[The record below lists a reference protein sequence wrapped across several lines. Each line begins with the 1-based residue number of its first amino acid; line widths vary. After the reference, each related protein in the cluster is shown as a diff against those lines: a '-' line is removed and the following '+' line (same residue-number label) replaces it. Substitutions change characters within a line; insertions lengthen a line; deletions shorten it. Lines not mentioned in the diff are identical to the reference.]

1 MFEDRPN
8 LTLRLSGHTYER
20 ATSHSVGRKTRPV
33 RDLPTVTSAI
43 LDVGPHLPLR
53 LPGRA
58 FERGT
63 AGWKTRP
70 VDDLSTFTSVILDVG
85 PHSPLRLP
93 SRTFE
98 RASVQKLTSDHSTY
112 TAVYFECHRSR
123 LRLFTHTPR
132 WGDAVTCWERGVC
145 DLSQRTYGNPRRGP
159 KPAARRAR
167 VSECL
172 EPGPMANPRPLS
184 QHYPQLQST
193 IKGARIGWI
202 GWSLSF
208 SWLSLLAN
216 IWIIS
221 HGNAELHSALT
232 AREARSSG
240 S

>member
-1 MFEDRPN
+1 MSDFIAFFVCRVA
-8 LTLRLSGHTYER
+8 LSSAPRSRSSPPITQHTPR
-20 ATSHSVGRKTRPV
+20 CISSATG
-33 RDLPTVTSAI
+33 L
-43 LDVGPHLPLR
+43 
-53 LPGRA
+53 
-58 FERGT
+58 
-63 AGWKTRP
+63 
-70 VDDLSTFTSVILDVG
+70 
-85 PHSPLRLP
+85 
-93 SRTFE
+93 
-98 RASVQKLTSDHSTY
+98 ASVSS
-112 TAVYFECHRSR
+112 
-123 LRLFTHTPR
+123 HTPR